1 MKISSSWFSTSPLLL
16 SKTLS
21 ILIGLLV
28 MTPAPVLAG
37 NVKTVYSQD
46 AQGTS
51 SVGVKLK
58 VWRGYGLTINFIP
71 TGETIKQ
78 VWIGDP
84 TRISFTSNGSL
95 CQKTDNSSSND
106 STSNCGQANATVI
119 FLRQIKPISFP
130 NMTNSSDGST
140 QITVITSGSD
150 GQKQYQ
156 FKLIPA
162 TGQPSYTSL
171 VIKPDVLRPLPIIRT
186 KPQIVPTVRENK
198 MPVTTTAP
206 PQERV
211 AAVTP
216 VKTTNSTISP
226 GIPQVRNDANA
237 LAYGLAV
244 ANRNGQV
251 KVGSTNWNKA
261 QDAMKLLR
269 LGKSREEAIS
279 RSGISAQVFNQL
291 IQWGQSQ

>member
-1 MKISSSWFSTSPLLL
+1 MKSSLYLPISLG
-16 SKTLS
+16 KS
-21 ILIGLLV
+21 ILISLLFLS
-28 MTPAPVLAG
+28 PIQVLAG
-37 NVKTVYSQD
+37 SGARTVYQKE
-46 AQGTS
+46 AQGINS
-51 SVGVKLK
+51 GGIELK
-58 VWRGYGLTINFIP
+58 VWQGYGLTINFIP

-84 TRISFTSNGSL
+84 SRISFTSNGSL
-95 CQKTDNSSSND
+95 CQKTDNSSLND
-106 STSNCGQANATVI
+106 SASNCGQVNATVI

-130 NMTNSSDGST
+130 NMTNSIDGST

-211 AAVTP
+211 AGVTS

-226 GIPQVRNDANA
+226 GIPQARNDANA
-237 LAYGLAV
+237 LVYGLAN
-244 ANRNGQV
+244 AGRNGQI
-251 KVGSTNWNKA
+251 KPGDATWNKV
-261 QDAMKLLR
+261 QDAIKLLR
-269 LGKSREEAIS
+269 LGKSRELAIS
-279 RSGISAQVFNQL
+279 HSGISEEIFNQL
-291 IQWGQSQ
+291 IEWGQR

>member
-1 MKISSSWFSTSPLLL
+1 MGFPFCLLPPAFCLLNLFVLSP
-16 SKTLS
+16 
-21 ILIGLLV
+21 IQ
-28 MTPAPVLAG
+28 VLAG
-37 NVKTVYSQD
+37 SGARIVYQRE
-46 AQGTS
+46 AQGINS
-51 SVGVKLK
+51 AGIELK

-130 NMTNSSDGST
+130 NITNSIDGST

-156 FKLIPA
+156 FKLIPV

-171 VIKPDVLRPLPIIRT
+171 VIKPDVLRPLPVIRT

-216 VKTTNSTISP
+216 VKTTNSIISP
-226 GIPQVRNDANA
+226 GIPQARNDANA
-237 LAYGLAV
+237 LVYGLAN
-244 ANRNGQV
+244 AGRNGQI
-251 KVGSTNWNKA
+251 KPGSATWNKV
-261 QDAMKLLR
+261 QDAIKLLR
-269 LGKSREEAIS
+269 LGKSREIAIS
-279 RSGISAQVFNQL
+279 HSGISEEIFNQL
-291 IQWGQSQ
+291 IEWGQR

>member
-1 MKISSSWFSTSPLLL
+1 MKISLHLPISL
-16 SKTLS
+16 SKS
-21 ILIGLLV
+21 IIISLLV
-28 MTPAPVLAG
+28 LSPIQVLAG
-37 NVKTVYSQD
+37 SGARTVYQKE
-46 AQGTS
+46 AQGINS
-51 SVGVKLK
+51 AGIELK

-71 TGETIKQ
+71 TGESIKQ

-106 STSNCGQANATVI
+106 STSNCGQVNATVI
-119 FLRQIKPISFP
+119 FLRQIKPINFP
-130 NMTNSSDGST
+130 NITNSSDGST
-140 QITVITSGSD
+140 QITIITSGGD

-171 VIKPDVLRPLPIIRT
+171 VIKPDVLRPLPVIRT
-186 KPQIVPTVRENK
+186 KPQIVPTARENK
-198 MPVTTTAP
+198 TPVTTTSP
-206 PQERV
+206 LQEKV

-216 VKTTNSTISP
+216 ANSTNSRISP
-226 GIPQVRNDANA
+226 GIPQARNDANA
-237 LAYGLAV
+237 VAYGLAV
-244 ANRNGQV
+244 ANRHGQV
-251 KVGSTNWNKA
+251 KVGSTNWKKA
-261 QDAMKLLR
+261 QDAIKLLR

-279 RSGISAQVFNQL
+279 GSGISAQVFNQL